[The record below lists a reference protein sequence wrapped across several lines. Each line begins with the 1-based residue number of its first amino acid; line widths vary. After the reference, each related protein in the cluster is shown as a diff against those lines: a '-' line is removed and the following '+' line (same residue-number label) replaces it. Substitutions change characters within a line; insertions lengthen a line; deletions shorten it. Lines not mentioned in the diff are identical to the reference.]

1 MANLN
6 FIQDTV
12 KRVDEQKKKER
23 RYKMAMYFLRNHDKG
38 SEWLIKENLK
48 LLYFY
53 KDFDFVL
60 EAVKN
65 LQEKVKS
72 DYLSKYIEQFL
83 DGTLDVN
90 DIIKSQEKMAKQKE
104 MKNNFRSRLQ
114 SQESENDV
122 ANDMINLKNF
132 CQKQVH

>member
-23 RYKMAMYFLRNHDKG
+23 RYKMAMYFLRNYDKG

-83 DGTLDVN
+83 DGTLDVD
-90 DIIKSQEKMAKQKE
+90 DIIKSQVFLLLFFLKFFTHT
-104 MKNNFRSRLQ
+104 NNF
-114 SQESENDV
+114 
-122 ANDMINLKNF
+122 INVIPDNI
-132 CQKQVH
+132 

>member
-23 RYKMAMYFLRNHDKG
+23 RYKMAMYFLRNYDKG

-53 KDFDFVL
+53 KDFDFL
-60 EAVKN
+60 PLVK
-65 LQEKVKS
+65 LDS
-72 DYLSKYIEQFL
+72 DILILRE
-83 DGTLDVN
+83 
-90 DIIKSQEKMAKQKE
+90 I
-104 MKNNFRSRLQ
+104 
-114 SQESENDV
+114 
-122 ANDMINLKNF
+122 
-132 CQKQVH
+132 